1 MKNYAV
7 SEQGAKDMIKSVCI
21 CILVNIALMLPTGLL
36 YVLAEDILND
46 APFAHAR
53 MLLIGSILTIALLG
67 ILYYMQY
74 LSLIHI

>member
-36 YVLAEDILND
+36 YVLAEDILMMRRLPMPGCCSS
-46 APFAHAR
+46 AV
-53 MLLIGSILTIALLG
+53 S
-67 ILYYMQY
+67 
-74 LSLIHI
+74 